1 MVIGQTAVYICL
13 FKQKIY
19 RNILILSAFYDKVD
33 KERNLHMAN
42 RNSFK
47 KGTIELLLLSI
58 LSVEDCYGYQIT
70 QRIKEQSSGNIT
82 VTEGALYP
90 ILYKLSDQGYI
101 SDYKK
106 LAGKRLT
113 RVYYHLEK
121 EGKNHLNTLLEEYFK
136 VQEGVH
142 RILSANHINMPK

>member
-1 MVIGQTAVYICL
+1 MTN
-13 FKQKIY
+13 K
-19 RNILILSAFYDKVD
+19 
-33 KERNLHMAN
+33 
-42 RNSFK
+42 NSFK

-58 LSVEDCYGYQIT
+58 LSAEDCYGYQIT

-90 ILYKLSDQGYI
+90 ILYKLSDKGYI

-113 RVYYHLEK
+113 RVYYHLEE
-121 EGKNHLNTLLEEYFK
+121 EGKNYLNTLLGEYFK
-136 VQEGVH
+136 VQDGVQK
-142 RILSANHINMPK
+142 ILSANHINILK

>member
-1 MVIGQTAVYICL
+1 MTEGN
-13 FKQKIY
+13 
-19 RNILILSAFYDKVD
+19 RG
-33 KERNLHMAN
+33 MAN

-58 LSVEDCYGYQIT
+58 LRVEDCYGYQIT
-70 QRIKEQSSGNIT
+70 QKIREQSDGAIT

-90 ILYKLSDQGYI
+90 ILYKLSDKGYV

-113 RVYYHLEK
+113 RVYYHLEQSGS
-121 EGKNHLNTLLEEYFK
+121 EYLDSLLEDYLR
-136 VQEGVH
+136 VQEGV
-142 RILSANHINMPK
+142 RKVLSANHVEIAQDGQV

>member
-1 MVIGQTAVYICL
+1 
-13 FKQKIY
+13 
-19 RNILILSAFYDKVD
+19 
-33 KERNLHMAN
+33 MAN

-58 LSVEDCYGYQIT
+58 LRVEDCYGYQIT
-70 QRIKEQSSGNIT
+70 QKIREQSDGAIT

-90 ILYKLSDQGYI
+90 ILYKLSDKGYV

-113 RVYYHLEK
+113 RVYYHLEQSGS
-121 EGKNHLNTLLEEYFK
+121 EYLDSLLEDYLR
-136 VQEGVH
+136 VQEGV
-142 RILSANHINMPK
+142 RKVLSANHVEIAQDGQV

>member
-1 MVIGQTAVYICL
+1 
-13 FKQKIY
+13 
-19 RNILILSAFYDKVD
+19 
-33 KERNLHMAN
+33 MAN

-58 LSVEDCYGYQIT
+58 LRVEDCYGYQIT
-70 QRIKEQSSGNIT
+70 QKIREQSDGAIT

-90 ILYKLSDQGYI
+90 ILYKLSDKGYV

-113 RVYYHLEK
+113 RVYYHLEQAGS
-121 EGKNHLNTLLEEYFK
+121 EYLDSLLEDYLK
-136 VQEGVH
+136 VQEGV
-142 RILSANHINMPK
+142 RKVLIRREYSRAAANETGDCYKLNRRTH

>member
-1 MVIGQTAVYICL
+1 
-13 FKQKIY
+13 
-19 RNILILSAFYDKVD
+19 
-33 KERNLHMAN
+33 MAN

-58 LSVEDCYGYQIT
+58 LRVEDCYGYQIT
-70 QRIKEQSSGNIT
+70 QKIREQSDGAIT

-90 ILYKLSDQGYI
+90 ILYKLSDKGYV

-113 RVYYHLEK
+113 RVYYHLEQAGS
-121 EGKNHLNTLLEEYFK
+121 ELDNLVGVRTRQIQRRLRSVSTLPEETAAALLSDPGD
-136 VQEGVH
+136 QE
-142 RILSANHINMPK
+142 